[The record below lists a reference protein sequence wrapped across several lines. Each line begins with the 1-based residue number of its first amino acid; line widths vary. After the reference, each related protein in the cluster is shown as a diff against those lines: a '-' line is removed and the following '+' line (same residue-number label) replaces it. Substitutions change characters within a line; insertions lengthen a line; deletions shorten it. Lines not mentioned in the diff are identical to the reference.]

1 MATGN
6 QDKTTRILDM
16 RNASQPLAVFHSRM
30 AAIRSVRFSGDSHFL
45 AVMEADDYV
54 HILDMT
60 SPTFACAQTI
70 DFFGTNSTNGPL
82 KNVCR
87 RDWRD

>member
-6 QDKTTRILDM
+6 QDKTARILDM
-16 RNASQPLAVFHSRM
+16 RNTSAPIAIFQSRM
-30 AAIRSVRFSGDSHFL
+30 AAVRSLRFSGDSRFL

-60 SPTFACAQTI
+60 SPCFGRLQTI
-70 DFFGTNSTNGPL
+70 DFFGTPKG
-82 KNVCR
+82 NVT
-87 RDWRD
+87 DGV